1 MAKRYKVVW
10 SRSAIRDL
18 DAIVDYVAADSGV
31 DRALALYERIRDQID
46 ALSRFPRRARIVPE
60 LEQIAVGEFRE
71 ILLRPYRILFR
82 LDGSHV
88 VLVGVLDGRRDLEAI
103 LVDRALRQ

>member
-1 MAKRYKVVW
+1 MAERFGVIW

-18 DAIVDYVAADSGV
+18 DTILDFVAADSGT
-31 DRALALYERIRDQID
+31 DRAVALYERIRGQIEI
-46 ALSRFPRRARIVPE
+46 LSSYPRRARVVPE

-71 ILLRPYRILFR
+71 LLFHPYRILFR
-82 LDGSHV
+82 LDGSKV
-88 VLVGVLDGRRDLEAI
+88 VLVGILDSRRDLEAI